1 MPEGDTVYLA
11 ARNLHGA
18 LSGRVITSSDFR
30 VPHLATASV
39 TGCTTVEVASR
50 GKHLLFRLDDGRTL
64 HTHFRMDGS
73 WHLYRPKAKWSGGPL
88 WQVRLVLRTDEWDA
102 VGYRLPVI
110 DLIAT
115 SSEATLIGHLGPDLL
130 GADWDLNEAVR
141 RLSLDGDR
149 LIGEAL
155 LDQRNLAGLG
165 LIYVTESLFLHGVT
179 PWVTVREVPDVDA
192 LVTTAQR
199 LLIANK
205 DRYIQ
210 STTGDLQRDR
220 WHFVYE
226 RSGRPCRRCGTAVRS
241 ATQGSAPHE
250 RFAYWCPICQS
261 GPVPEASAQGR
272 PLAVQSRRPTG
283 RTRYRP

>member
-11 ARNLHGA
+11 ARNLHAA
-18 LSGRVITSSDFR
+18 LGGRLITSSDFR
-30 VPHLATASV
+30 VPHLATA
-39 TGCTTVEVASR
+39 TAAGCTTLEVVSR

-73 WHLYRPKAKWSGGPL
+73 WHLYRPGTKWSGGPM
-88 WQVRLVLRTDEWDA
+88 WQVRLVLRTQEWDA

-110 DLIAT
+110 DLVPA
-115 SSEATLIGHLGPDLL
+115 SEEGSLIGHLGPDLL
-130 GADWDLNEAVR
+130 GEDWDLTEAVR
-141 RLSLDGDR
+141 RLSVDGER
-149 LIGEAL
+149 PIGVAL

-179 PWVTVREVPDVDA
+179 PWVPVHEVHDIDA

-199 LLIANK
+199 LLLANK
-205 DRYIQ
+205 DRYVQ

-226 RSGRPCRRCGTAVRS
+226 RSGRPCRRCGTAVHS
-241 ATQGSAPHE
+241 GTQGVAPQE
-250 RFAYWCPICQS
+250 RFAYWCPSCQS
-261 GPVPEASAQGR
+261 GPVPEVSTRGLSRSARSLR
-272 PLAVQSRRPTG
+272 PQG